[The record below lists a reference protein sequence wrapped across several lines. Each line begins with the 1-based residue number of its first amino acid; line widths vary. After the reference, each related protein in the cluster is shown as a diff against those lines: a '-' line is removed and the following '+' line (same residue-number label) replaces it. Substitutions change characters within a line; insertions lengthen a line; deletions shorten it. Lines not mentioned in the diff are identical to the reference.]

1 MLFWSSKQKRLTK
14 GNEKQSDYMQKWDVS
29 K

>member
-14 GNEKQSDYMQKWDVS
+14 GNEKQSDYMQK
-29 K
+29 